1 MFTIGSEEN
10 FRDGDIVIKEGSV
23 GDWVY
28 VILSGSV
35 EVSKMIGGTKLV
47 LDHLGKGEIFGE
59 LSFIGGG
66 KMKRSATVMAA
77 GPTIVGII
85 DRNFL
90 DTEFN
95 KLSSEFR
102 SILIS
107 TIKRFIHM
115 MERTTEFSSTL
126 ESTFFK
132 TLSISFKT
140 QQSFLKAF
148 TGTVQKGSLFVR
160 TNNPLKTDE
169 IFNLKLQLPGLP
181 APISIKCQV
190 EWANVKEG
198 TDGRPAGMKINFKEI
213 TGQDNRLFTQYMQSI
228 TRI

>member
-10 FRDGDIVIKEGSV
+10 YQDGDIVIKEGSV

-47 LDHLGKGEIFGE
+47 LDHLNKGEVFGE
-59 LSFIGGG
+59 LSFIAGG
-66 KMKRSATVMAA
+66 KMKRSATVTAT

-85 DRNFL
+85 DKNFL
-90 DTEFN
+90 DMEFN

-107 TIKRFIHM
+107 TIKRFVHM
-115 MERTTEFSSTL
+115 MERTTEFSSNL
-126 ESTFFK
+126 ESSLLK

-140 QQSFLKAF
+140 KQGFLKAF
-148 TGTVQKGSLFVR
+148 TGTVQKASMFIR
-160 TNNPLKTDE
+160 TNNPLNPDE

-181 APISIKCQV
+181 SPINIKCQV
-190 EWANVKEG
+190 EWANIKEG
-198 TDGRPAGMKINFKEI
+198 DGGRPAGMKINFKEMA
-213 TGQDNRLFTQYMQSI
+213 GQDNRLFMKYMQSI
-228 TRI
+228 TNT